1 MTRLPPLDYDAMSP
15 AQRAVHDAIVSGPR
29 GSVRGPFQTWMRNP
43 EMADAAQ
50 KLGEYFRFNTHLPRD
65 QAEIAILVTGQH
77 YRSEFE
83 FWAHSALA
91 REAGV
96 PDDVIEAIRSGDT
109 PEFATAAE
117 RVVYQ
122 TARALNARHRLTDAE
137 YETALETLGEQG
149 LVDVIGLC
157 GYYAMVSLTLNV
169 AEVPTPDGRRIFP
182 DP

>member
-1 MTRLPPLDYDAMSP
+1 MTRFPPLDEHDMTA
-15 AQRAVHDAIVSGPR
+15 AQRSVHDAIVSGPR

-50 KLGEYFRFNTHLPRD
+50 KLGTYFRFNTGLPRD
-65 QAEIAILVTGQH
+65 QAEIAILITGAH
-77 YRSEFE
+77 YRAEFE
-83 FWAHSALA
+83 FWAHSELA

-96 PDDVIEAIRSGDT
+96 PEAVIEAIRSGET
-109 PEFATAAE
+109 PALETEAA
-117 RVVYQ
+117 RVVHD
-122 TARALNARHRLTDAE
+122 TARALNTRHRLTDAE
-137 YETALETLGEQG
+137 YQMAVDVLGEQG

-169 AEVPTPDGRRIFP
+169 AEVPVPGGSRVFP